1 MPEATREELQETI
14 GDLND
19 YRKRLRNEI
28 ISIGQKLRMPQKKID
43 ASLAEHTELQRIDLI
58 LTELVA
64 QRDQN

>member
-14 GDLND
+14 GDLNA

-43 ASLAEHTELQRIDLI
+43 TSLAEHTELQRIDLI

>member
-14 GDLND
+14 GDLNA

-28 ISIGQKLRMPQKKID
+28 ISIGQKLRMPKKKID

>member
-1 MPEATREELQETI
+1 MPEATRAELQETI
-14 GDLND
+14 GDLNA

-28 ISIGQKLRMPQKKID
+28 ISIGQKLRMPQQKIE

-64 QRDQN
+64 QRDQD

>member
-14 GDLND
+14 GDLNA

-43 ASLAEHTELQRIDLI
+43 APLAEHTELRRIDLI